1 LQKSDPSV
9 YCAFLRLFKQTTMN
23 KIIILVFISFILAC
37 KSNKKDKSNLLFE
50 QMEAESTG
58 VDFAN
63 NLNETDSWNIIQY
76 PNFYNGGG
84 VAVGDIN
91 GDKLPDIYFTSN
103 QGANKLYLNRGDF
116 KFEDITDK
124 AGVADAEGWKT
135 GVCMADV
142 NGDGRLDIYVSHV
155 SNYNGLKGRN
165 RLFVN
170 NGDGTFVDKAAYMG
184 LDIVGLCTQAAFFDY
199 DNDGDLDCYILRQ
212 SMTPEAP
219 PSTDSTV
226 VTVEKD
232 YRSRAILLKNYGGRF
247 MDESEQAGVK
257 FWGRGLGLA
266 ISDFNNDGHP
276 DIYVGNDSDFKDF
289 LFYNN
294 GNSTFTEGLNNS
306 LSHSS
311 LFSKGNDAADFN
323 NDGKIDFFSSDNKP
337 EEETILKTLEGA
349 SAYFN
354 DKKGKPYFSFN
365 QYGRNTLQLNRGNL
379 SEKTTKFSEIGQFS
393 DVSTTDWSWSS
404 LFADLDN
411 DGWKDIFI
419 TNGIVRRPNDLDFI
433 KYVSNEN
440 KQRKGSDLTTI
451 QQMPSGKASNYC
463 YQNNSDLTFK
473 NVGEAWG
480 LNQYGLSN
488 GAAYA
493 DFDNDGDLDLVV
505 NNTNEKAFILK
516 NKVEKFSK
524 NKYLKVK
531 LIGKGGNTEGVGAK
545 VLTYRQGIMQM
556 QEQSPVRGFQSS
568 VESVLHF
575 GFVSQGES
583 GEKATLD
590 SVRVI
595 WRDGS
600 TQIFSNLNFNQ
611 TIIVSQKN
619 ASQKWSYATPY
630 ENLNTQNIVFQD
642 ITKQVGLNFTHEEQ
656 PIQDFEVEKLIPHA
670 IVSESPKLMVDDFNK
685 DGSVDF
691 LVKANG
697 TSLKYFNLKENNFTP
712 LSITAISTEKN
723 WKKVLDSLKLK
734 GYFQVRAKDFNS
746 DGFMDYFVGNR
757 ADAKNYGVT
766 PQSYLL
772 QGDAKGTFKDVTPQY
787 FDDKG
792 KTGMVTDAVWVD
804 FNKDSRPDLVVV
816 GEWMPITIY
825 YNKGDY
831 FDKVEIENTSGWW
844 KCITISDVDKDGDMD
859 MLLGNMGLNA
869 NWQASPSQPMRLYTK
884 DFDGNGDI
892 EPVISYHRQD
902 LEWVYASKDELTAQ
916 IPSMRKRFT
925 DYTPF
930 ANSTFEKIF
939 NKEILKEADKKAI
952 EQFASICL
960 LNKGGIEFELKP
972 LPTEVQLSTCEAIL
986 ADDFDGDGFVDLALG
1001 GNFYEMT
1008 PSIGRFDAS
1017 FGSILRGDGKGN
1029 FKPVNP
1035 NETGFVLRGAVRDI
1049 KKIGKYIVVAKNNA
1063 AMQVFELKKK

>member
-1 LQKSDPSV
+1 
-9 YCAFLRLFKQTTMN
+9 MN
-23 KIIILVFISFILAC
+23 KTLILVFIFFIIAC

-50 QMEAESTG
+50 QLDAETTG

-76 PNFYNGGG
+76 LYFYNGGG

-103 QGANKLYLNRGDF
+103 QGANKLYLNRGNF
-116 KFEDITDK
+116 KFEDVTDK
-124 AGVADAEGWKT
+124 AGVADLEGWKT
-135 GVCMADV
+135 GACMADV
-142 NGDGRLDIYVSHV
+142 NGDGKLDIYVSHV
-155 SNYNGLKGRN
+155 SNYKGLKGRN
-165 RLFVN
+165 RLFIN
-170 NGDGTFVDKAAYMG
+170 NGDGTFVDKAAYVG
-184 LDIVGLCTQAAFFDY
+184 LDVAGLCTQAAFFDY

-212 SMTPEAP
+212 SIAPEAQ

-226 VTVEKD
+226 VVVGKD
-232 YRSRAILLKNYGGRF
+232 YLSRAILLKNYGGRF
-247 MDESEQAGVK
+247 VDESEQAGVK
-257 FWGRGLGLA
+257 FLGRGLGLA

-276 DIYVGNDSDFKDF
+276 DIYVGNDLDFKDY

-306 LSHSS
+306 ISHSS

-323 NDGKIDFFSSDNKP
+323 NDGKIDFFSLDKKP
-337 EEETILKTLEGA
+337 EEETILKTSEGA
-349 SAYFN
+349 EVYHN
-354 DKKGKPYFSFN
+354 NKKGKQTSSFN
-365 QYGRNTLQLNRGNL
+365 QYARNSLQLNKGDFG
-379 SEKTTKFSEIGQFS
+379 EKTSKFSEIGQFS
-393 DVSTTDWSWSS
+393 GVSTTDWSWSS

-433 KYVSNEN
+433 KYISSEN
-440 KQRKGSDLTTI
+440 VQRKASDLMI
-451 QQMPSGKASNYC
+451 AKQMPDGKASNYC
-463 YQNNSDLTFK
+463 YQNNGDLTFK

-505 NNTNEKAFILK
+505 NNINEKAFILK

-531 LIGKGGNTEGVGAK
+531 LVGKGGNTEGVGAK
-545 VLTYRQGIMQM
+545 VFTYRQGIMQM

-600 TQIFSNLNFNQ
+600 TQIFSNVNFNQ
-611 TIIVSQKN
+611 TIVLSQKN
-619 ASQKWSYATPY
+619 ATQKWNYATPY

-642 ITKQVGLNFTHEEQ
+642 VTKQIGFEFTHQEL
-656 PIQDFEVEKLIPHA
+656 PIQDFEAEKLIPHS
-670 IVSESPKLMVDDFNK
+670 IVSEGPKLMVDDFNK

-691 LVKANG
+691 LVKANS
-697 TSLKYFNLKENNFTP
+697 TSLKFFNLKENNFTP
-712 LSITAISTEKN
+712 LSIAAISPEKN
-723 WKKVLDSLKLK
+723 WKKVLDSLKLN
-734 GYFQVRAKDFNS
+734 GYFQVRAKDFNG
-746 DGFMDYFVGNR
+746 DGFMDYFVGSR
-757 ADAKNYGVT
+757 TDAKDYGVS

-772 QGDAKGTFKDVTPQY
+772 QGDGKGKFKDVTPQY

-804 FNKDSRPDLVVV
+804 FNKDGRPDLVVV

-844 KCITISDVDKDGDMD
+844 KCITIADVDKDGDMD
-859 MLLGNMGLNA
+859 LLLGNMGLNS
-869 NWQASPSQPMRLYTK
+869 NWQASPSQPMHLYTR
-884 DFDGNGDI
+884 DFDNNGDT
-892 EPVISYHRQD
+892 EPIISYFRQD
-902 LEWVYASKDELTAQ
+902 LEWTYASKDELTAQ
-916 IPSMRKRFT
+916 MPSMRKRFT
-925 DYTPF
+925 DYAPF

-939 NKEILKEADKKAI
+939 NKEILKEADKKSI
-952 EQFASICL
+952 QQFASICL
-960 LNKGGIEFELKP
+960 LNKGGFEFELKP

-1001 GNFYEMT
+1001 GNFYEMA

-1017 FGSILRGDGKGN
+1017 YGSILRGDGKGN

-1049 KKIGKYIVVAKNNA
+1049 KKVGKYIVVSKNNA

>member
-1 LQKSDPSV
+1 
-9 YCAFLRLFKQTTMN
+9 MN
-23 KIIILVFISFILAC
+23 KTIILAFIFFIIAC

-50 QMEAESTG
+50 QLEAETTG

-76 PNFYNGGG
+76 LYFYNGGG

-103 QGANKLYLNRGDF
+103 QGANKLYLNRGNF
-116 KFEDITDK
+116 KFEDVTDK
-124 AGVADAEGWKT
+124 AGVADTEGWKT
-135 GVCMADV
+135 GTCMADV
-142 NGDGRLDIYVSHV
+142 NGDGKLDIYVSHV
-155 SNYNGLKGRN
+155 SNYKGLKGRN
-165 RLFVN
+165 RLFIN
-170 NGDGTFVDKAAYMG
+170 NGDGTFVDKAAYVG
-184 LDIVGLCTQAAFFDY
+184 LDVAGLCTQAAFFDY
-199 DNDGDLDCYILRQ
+199 DNDGDLDCYVMRHSVHSAGRYRPVSARAEKSDLSSDILF
-212 SMTPEAP
+212 
-219 PSTDSTV
+219 
-226 VTVEKD
+226 
-232 YRSRAILLKNYGGRF
+232 KNYGGRF
-247 MDESEQAGVK
+247 VDESAAAGIRD
-257 FWGRGLGLA
+257 GSLGYGLGLA
-266 ISDFNNDGHP
+266 IADFNNDGNP
-276 DIYVGNDSDFKDF
+276 DIYIGNDFHDNDY
-289 LFYNN
+289 LYYNN
-294 GNSTFTEGLNNS
+294 GNSTFTEGMNNS
-306 LSHSS
+306 MGHNSK
-311 LFSKGNDAADFN
+311 FSMGNDAADFN
-323 NDGKIDFFSSDNKP
+323 NDGKIDFVGMDMKP
-337 EEETILKTLEGA
+337 EEETILKA
-349 SAYFN
+349 SESPEAYNLFN
-354 DKKGKPYFSFN
+354 LKNKEYGYHY
-365 QYGRNTLQLNRGNL
+365 QYPRNNLQLNRGNL
-379 SEKTTKFSEIGQFS
+379 GEKTTKFSEIGQFS
-393 DVSTTDWSWSS
+393 GVSTTDWSWSS

-433 KYVSNEN
+433 KYVSDGNV
-440 KQRKGSDLTTI
+440 QRKASDLTI
-451 QQMPSGKASNYC
+451 AKQMPDGKASNYC
-463 YQNNSDLTFK
+463 YQNNGDLTFK

-505 NNTNEKAFILK
+505 NNINEKAFILK

-531 LIGKGGNTEGVGAK
+531 LAGKGGNTEGVGAK

-595 WRDGS
+595 WRDGL

-611 TIIVSQKN
+611 TITLSQKN
-619 ASQKWSYATPY
+619 ATQKWDYTTPY

-642 ITKQVGLNFTHEEQ
+642 VTKQVGLDFTHREL
-656 PIQDFEVEKLIPHA
+656 PIQDFEAEKLIPHS
-670 IVSESPKLMVDDFNK
+670 IVSEGPKLMVDDFNK

-691 LVKANG
+691 LVKANS

-712 LSITAISTEKN
+712 LSISTISNEKN
-723 WKKVLDSLKLK
+723 WKKVLDSLKLS
-734 GYFQVRAKDFNS
+734 GYFQVRAKDFNG
-746 DGFMDYFVGNR
+746 DGFMDYFVGSR
-757 ADAKNYGVT
+757 TDIKDYGVS

-772 QGDAKGTFKDVTPQY
+772 QGDGKGKFKDVTPQY

-792 KTGMVTDAVWVD
+792 KMGMITDAVWVD
-804 FNKDSRPDLVVV
+804 FNKDGRPDLVVV

-844 KCITISDVDKDGDMD
+844 KCVTIADVDKDGDAD
-859 MLLGNMGLNA
+859 LLLGNMGLNS
-869 NWQASPSQPMRLYTK
+869 NWQASPSQPMRLHTK
-884 DFDGNGDI
+884 DFDNNGDA
-892 EPVISYHRQD
+892 EPIISYFRQD
-902 LEWVYASKDELTAQ
+902 LEWTYASKDELTAQ
-916 IPSMRKRFT
+916 MPSMRKRFT
-925 DYTPF
+925 DYAPF
-930 ANSTFEKIF
+930 ANSTFDKIF
-939 NKEILKEADKKAI
+939 NKETLKEADKKAI
-952 EQFASICL
+952 QQFASICL

-1001 GNFYEMT
+1001 GNFYET
-1008 PSIGRFDAS
+1008 APSIGRFDAS
-1017 FGSILRGDGKGN
+1017 YGSILRGDGKGN

-1049 KKIGKYIVVAKNNA
+1049 KKVGKYVVVAKNNA
-1063 AMQVFELKKK
+1063 ALQVFELKKK